1 MKGFDHQFWLRALR
15 PACLLAGGWLVGSLM
30 APPAVAQ
37 SPDDPSAAAE
47 VTGEAESAAVSDTP
61 PEVAAAIKQLE
72 GDQYAARQSAQ
83 RKLIAIGAPALELTA
98 QAAAEGS
105 LETSTRAAHIL
116 WAWADASDPGLATLA
131 LEKLSTLTQRPI
143 EAADAQRRLAEV
155 REAAAIAAIEGL
167 GGFVEMDRTAV
178 MLGRMGTPLQVTVN
192 KDWKGGAEGLKHI
205 AMIRNATTLS
215 LHGAPL
221 GDEAVPELEKLAN
234 VPRMEFFGQNFT
246 PELVDKARE
255 KLPLTIIDVRKGG
268 ARLGIRG
275 LDAQEIV
282 ADSPAAKAGLMV
294 GDKITEFEG
303 QPIANFEELT
313 TAIASRLPGDTVT
326 IKFLRAGEPRE
337 TKVTFD
343 RWGDAAGAGRAIPD
357 ASPAAQG
364 LFGPAPRL
372 APIPRVPFGPE
383 RPMPVPLAD
392 PPPK

>member
-1 MKGFDHQFWLRALR
+1 
-15 PACLLAGGWLVGSLM
+15 M
-30 APPAVAQ
+30 APLAVAQ
-37 SPDDPSAAAE
+37 GPEDPSAVAE
-47 VTGEAESAAVSDTP
+47 VTGEAESPAQSDAP

-72 GDQYAARQSAQ
+72 GDQYAARQAAQ

-116 WAWADASDPGLATLA
+116 WAWADSSDPSLATSA
-131 LEKLSTLTQRPI
+131 LEKLSTLAQRPI

-155 REAAAIAAIEGL
+155 REVAAIAAIEGL
-167 GGFVEMDRTAV
+167 GGFVEMDRTFV
-178 MLGRMGTPLQVTVN
+178 MMGSMGTPLQVTIN
-192 KDWKGGAEGLKHI
+192 KDWTGGAEGLKHI

-234 VPRMEFFGQNFT
+234 VKRMEFFGQKFT

-275 LDAQEIV
+275 LDSQEIV
-282 ADSPAAKAGLMV
+282 ADSPAAKAGLMI
-294 GDKITEFEG
+294 GDRITEFEG
-303 QPIANFEELT
+303 KPIANFDELT
-313 TAIASRLPGDTVT
+313 TEIANRLPGDTVT
-326 IKFLRAGEPRE
+326 IKFLRGTETRE
-337 TKVTFD
+337 AKVTFD

-372 APIPRVPFGPE
+372 APIPRVPFGQE
-383 RPMPVPLAD
+383 RPTPAPPAD
-392 PPPK
+392 PLPK